1 MGEWRKARIQLKAM
15 ILGVD
20 GEARVDE
27 DGNRLQSQMIHH
39 MGRAVIRFTHQDMI
53 RTKPTPS
60 PSMDRGI

>member
-1 MGEWRKARIQLKAM
+1 ML
-15 ILGVD
+15 
-20 GEARVDE
+20 
-27 DGNRLQSQMIHH
+27 HH